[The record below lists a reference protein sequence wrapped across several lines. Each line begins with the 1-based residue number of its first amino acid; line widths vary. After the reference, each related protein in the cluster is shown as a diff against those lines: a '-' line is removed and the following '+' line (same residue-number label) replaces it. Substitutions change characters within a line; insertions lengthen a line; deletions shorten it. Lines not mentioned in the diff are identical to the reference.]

1 MNALFDHFHNFF
13 LPLLRGHE
21 HVCQCFCGSEQAYHV
36 VPYHGAMSIDCS
48 YGDYIM
54 TQQEM
59 DLIAGIM
66 LGICIS
72 WVLMWLDSVWHR
84 ALNCWRTNQLTS
96 NRFHSWM
103 PKFRN
108 IRNVF
113 RCPHPEPSEESSRN
127 MVQIEP
133 QFWTDVFHTL
143 SRILSVTLAPGP
155 PLALFGISGN
165 EVLLLGSKKQA
176 LSCWPGGQ
184 SY

>member
-1 MNALFDHFHNFF
+1 RHYQRMTVVFKLFYGAVISGNMNALFDHFHNFF

-133 QFWTDVFHTL
+133 QVD
-143 SRILSVTLAPGP
+143 
-155 PLALFGISGN
+155 
-165 EVLLLGSKKQA
+165 GST
-176 LSCWPGGQ
+176 
-184 SY
+184 